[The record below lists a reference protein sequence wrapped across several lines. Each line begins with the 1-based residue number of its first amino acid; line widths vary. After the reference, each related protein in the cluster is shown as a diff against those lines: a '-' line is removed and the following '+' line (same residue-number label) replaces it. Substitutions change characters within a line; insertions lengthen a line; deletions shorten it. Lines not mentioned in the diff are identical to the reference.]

1 MRSRH
6 PGRSGPD
13 SGRSGRDPPRR
24 AAGTVNEPLT
34 ARTRAIGD
42 AVGLVAVLVLIA
54 GTALL
59 TVPLAVALRPALPN
73 PAE

>member
-1 MRSRH
+1 M
-6 PGRSGPD
+6 
-13 SGRSGRDPPRR
+13 
-24 AAGTVNEPLT
+24 T